1 MNIFSERL
9 KGILDSR
16 GVNQVWI
23 AEKANVTEATV
34 SRYMTTDRV
43 PRGDIVASIAK
54 ALDVSAD
61 YLLGVKDVQTPIS
74 SGKGQEYGPEVRL
87 LCTCFLKASPSDQK
101 VIWTLLDKYMTPEEK
116 GFLKKLLE
124 YSEANAG

>member
-16 GVNQVWI
+16 GISQVWV
-23 AEKANVTEATV
+23 AEKANATAATI
-34 SRYMTTDRV
+34 SRYMTTERV
-43 PRGDIVASIAK
+43 PRGDIVANIAK

-61 YLLGVKDVQTPIS
+61 YLLGVTDIQTPIS
-74 SGKGQEYGPEVRL
+74 NGKNQEYSPEVRL

-101 VIWTLLDKYMTPEEK
+101 VIWTLLDKYINAVAK
-116 GFLKKLLE
+116 GVLATIF
-124 YSEANAG
+124 